1 MTGEDKIVPKEEV
14 PLEVLRPVGTNE
26 QILQAWKDFQNLKQV
41 LLTDEDTYV
50 VKDRDG
56 KPKLAVKKS
65 GWRKMAV
72 AFGLNDEIL
81 SALREFDPLEAGHWT
96 WRIRVRVTSRGGRS
110 VEAIG
115 ACSTKERKF
124 AHAEHDTYA
133 MAHTR
138 AKSRAIADMLGAADQ
153 VAEEVPEEE
162 YIPPPK
168 DAPKKTY
175 DLEKARNMLAQFVTE
190 ALATKLELSESPN
203 GLEVRL
209 NRPYTEKESQDLIRV
224 GWEMGFSVS
233 EGAQGVVMRKH
244 IQK

>member
-1 MTGEDKIVPKEEV
+1 MIEETKLAVKEEV

-26 QILQAWKDFQNLKQV
+26 QILKAWKDFQALKQV
-41 LLTDEDTYV
+41 LLTDEDFYSPTQ
-50 VKDRDG
+50 G
-56 KPKLAVKKS
+56 KLTIRKS

-81 SALREFDPLEAGHWT
+81 SHEIEKDPNGKDWT
-96 WRIRVRVTSRGGRS
+96 WRIRVRVSSRGGRS

-153 VAEEVPEEE
+153 LAEEADEGPEGWTDQQLRE
-162 YIPPPK
+162 
-168 DAPKKTY
+168 AMNKK
-175 DLEKARNMLAQFVTE
+175 
-190 ALATKLELSESPN
+190 
-203 GLEVRL
+203 
-209 NRPYTEKESQDLIRV
+209 
-224 GWEMGFSVS
+224 
-233 EGAQGVVMRKH
+233 
-244 IQK
+244 